1 MSSLSPSLRDVYF
14 EVFFCQERVRLVR
27 ACGQHKIHNNKII
40 ILCSVRT
47 LSVSRGPGPATE
59 VERSMSTVAISSS
72 RPPPSI
78 NKRQSDPERRPSASS
93 AMRTLETLPEEGLRS
108 SQGMFG
114 VSCLSSPPRPVW
126 RGRESRNV
134 ALALSQQLG
143 SFLVAVNHS
152 GQSYVFSGRCRVQP
166 QHTEVKPGSVK
177 PGDRRETGERR
188 Q

>member
-1 MSSLSPSLRDVYF
+1 MFTLKFFLCQQSLGQSVPSSQYLIDNIEMIF
-14 EVFFCQERVRLVR
+14 
-27 ACGQHKIHNNKII
+27 
-40 ILCSVRT
+40 LCSVRT

-78 NKRQSDPERRPSASS
+78 NKRQSDPERRPSSSS
-93 AMRTLETLPEEGLRS
+93 AMRTLQTLAAEGPRS

-114 VSCLSSPPRPVW
+114 VSCLSSLPRPVW

-152 GQSYVFSGRCRVQP
+152 GQSYVFSGRCRVQH